1 MNSLTKMS
9 PEYRNSAST
18 QCIVGLSGKVIRLS
32 FIDPVV
38 FIGMNLLCVI
48 VLHDALVPFNR
59 WRSVV
64 SGTWLAVWVNYS
76 ANFYCKI
83 TLINRFKLY
92 LMKTYSKTP
101 KTSKT

>member
-38 FIGMNLLCVI
+38 FIGMILLCDCVAWCVGAI
-48 VLHDALVPFNR
+48 
-59 WRSVV
+59 
-64 SGTWLAVWVNYS
+64 
-76 ANFYCKI
+76 
-83 TLINRFKLY
+83 
-92 LMKTYSKTP
+92 
-101 KTSKT
+101 